1 MLNNLIET
9 LGYAVL
15 IAFLY
20 ACWPPLALLGAGLYL
35 VVGANVR
42 AARSAGR
49 PGRTAAAVTA
59 AFAAGR
65 RAYAAFAAPPAEQ
78 ATAELRRVA

>member
-1 MLNNLIET
+1 MLNNAIET
-9 LGYAVL
+9 LGYAAL

-20 ACWPPLALLGAGLYL
+20 CCWPPLALLGAGLYL

-42 AARSAGR
+42 AARVAGR
-49 PGRTAAAVTA
+49 PGRTAAAIAA

-65 RAYAAFAAPPAEQ
+65 RAYAAFAATADEQ
-78 ATAELRRVA
+78 PTAELRRVA